1 MNESTKT
8 LHIEGMTCKN
18 CVKHV
23 EEALN
28 ALDGVQRASVDLDLK
43 QATVAFSP
51 ELTNESLIEEAV
63 RQAGYEV
70 VEPEAKKPKT
80 GGCGCGD

>member
-8 LHIEGMTCKN
+8 LHIEGMSCQN

-23 EEALN
+23 EEALT

-43 QATVAFSP
+43 QATVDFSADV
-51 ELTNESLIEEAV
+51 TNESMIEEAV
-63 RQAGYEV
+63 RRAGYEV
-70 VEPEAKKPKT
+70 VEA
-80 GGCGCGD
+80 